1 MTCTKAAL
9 WVPNTNSLTHANL
22 TRRQTSDITSD
33 VRHQTSVY
41 AASHAQTQPPG
52 AGPAP
57 VQHGCAGSGPAARAR
72 GGARRAGARDGGGP
86 VLPQPHA
93 PGLAPPRRQSAL
105 PRERHTAAR
114 SVVARLESCGG
125 AELTAAVIPPAIH
138 GVVDRHTAGEV
149 EPRADRA
156 ERQPARDGDGRRRG
170 ARRATAQLAR
180 AIVAPAVRSAVRCHA
195 ATVAR
200 AGPELGER
208 RRTLNEEGLRA
219 HQRPGAAEL
228 TGLVVPPAI
237 GLALDREGAGE
248 AVPDGDRAE
257 RHVGDHVARRQA
269 ELERHR
275 AELPRAVV
283 APAVGGAVVGE
294 RAGVAEPGGECPKVQ
309 PARDRDRYWA
319 PGDRS
324 VPEPSARSAAP
335 AVGGPARDHPAGEPT
350 AAAHGGEGMVSLG
363 QDGRGIV
370 APGAVAELPVGIASP
385 AERRAGSRQAAG
397 VGGKPGSELAEFEE
411 RHRDR
416 GGSSLPLARRREH
429 AGARCV
435 PSRDARGRDA
445 GRPRV

>member
-156 ERQPARDGDGRRRG
+156 ERQSARDGDGRRRG

-219 HQRPGAAEL
+219 HQRPGAAEF
-228 TGLVVPPAI
+228 
-237 GLALDREGAGE
+237 
-248 AVPDGDRAE
+248 
-257 RHVGDHVARRQA
+257 
-269 ELERHR
+269 
-275 AELPRAVV
+275 
-283 APAVGGAVVGE
+283 
-294 RAGVAEPGGECPKVQ
+294 
-309 PARDRDRYWA
+309 
-319 PGDRS
+319 
-324 VPEPSARSAAP
+324 
-335 AVGGPARDHPAGEPT
+335 
-350 AAAHGGEGMVSLG
+350 
-363 QDGRGIV
+363 
-370 APGAVAELPVGIASP
+370 
-385 AERRAGSRQAAG
+385 SRQAAG

-435 PSRDARGRDA
+435 PSRDARGRD
-445 GRPRV
+445 GDGPRV